1 MRDHGTPGRGRA
13 FFCIRVSCE
22 APKFISHC
30 NGALLRAC
38 SAFMNQPR
46 IFITAILIAAAS
58 AFAAGSTPSSE
69 TDKDLA
75 ELKLA
80 VQKNE
85 VRLKETPR
93 SAEAARKLATSINEL
108 SVYLAKRG
116 QAGDFAKALELLT
129 SSIDLR
135 EQLVKSHPAEPW
147 AAHEASVNLNE
158 LGGLLVR
165 QGQPGDLDK
174 AFAHFTRSLELTEA
188 AVKARPESKQAQR
201 DVAVSS
207 ERLGVFL
214 TRRGAEGD
222 LEKAFTHLSRCVTI
236 SESLQKTEPDSAD
249 AMRDL
254 AAALERLGTFLFER
268 EDEGDSTAALANFTR
283 SLELREAVL
292 KKSPDSQDASREVS
306 IGLEK
311 LADFLIEYGG
321 ESDSEKILANL
332 NRSLELREVLM
343 KANPLSAQAARD
355 LSVALNKLGDY
366 LATLGK
372 PEDAI
377 KALGHFERDL
387 SISEKLLTANPNSA
401 QAARDVVISHYK
413 LANFCRS
420 TGNKAGEEKHFRA
433 CYDLLKVCAEK
444 KLTFDQRVVELFED
458 LKEHFKGE

>member
-1 MRDHGTPGRGRA
+1 
-13 FFCIRVSCE
+13 
-22 APKFISHC
+22 
-30 NGALLRAC
+30 
-38 SAFMNQPR
+38 MNQPR
-46 IFITAILIAAAS
+46 IFIIAILIAAAS
-58 AFAAGSTPSSE
+58 AVAADPTPTSE
-69 TDKDLA
+69 TDKGLA
-75 ELKLA
+75 ERKLA

-85 VRLKETPR
+85 IRLKETPR
-93 SAEAARKLATSINEL
+93 SVEAARALATSINDL

-116 QAGDFAKALELLT
+116 QAGDVAKALELLT
-129 SSIDLR
+129 CSIDLR

-158 LGGLLVR
+158 LGALLVKK
-165 QGQPGDLDK
+165 GQPGDLDK
-174 AFAHFTRSLELTEA
+174 ALTHFTRSLELTEA
-188 AVKARPESKQAQR
+188 ALKTLPESKQSQR

-214 TRRGAEGD
+214 ARRGAEGD
-222 LEKAFTHLSRCVTI
+222 VEKAFTHLSRCVAL
-236 SESLQKTEPDSAD
+236 SESLHKAEPDSAE

-268 EDEGDSTAALANFTR
+268 EDDGDSAAALANFTR

-292 KKSPDSQDASREVS
+292 KKTPDSEDASREVS

-321 ESDSEKILANL
+321 ENDSEKILANL
-332 NRSLELREVLM
+332 NRCLEIREVLM
-343 KANPLSAQAARD
+343 KANPTSAQAARD

-372 PEDAI
+372 PEDAT
-377 KALGHFERDL
+377 KALAHFERDL
-387 SISEKLLTANPNSA
+387 AISEKLLAANPDSA

-433 CYDLLKVCAEK
+433 CYALLKVCAEK
-444 KLTFDQRVVELFED
+444 KLTFDQRIVELFED